1 MRKLVGDRGID
12 IALDPVGGQATRACR
27 RLLAPLGRLVFYGL
41 SEALPKRRR
50 SWLRAARAWLR
61 TPRFH
66 PLSLVEPNVG
76 LFGVHLLHLGAKEE
90 MLRPA
95 LAEIFDA
102 VVNDELQPVVDR
114 VFGLDREGA
123 IAAHAHL
130 HARRNLGKVV
140 LAVSP

>member
-1 MRKLVGDRGID
+1 M
-12 IALDPVGGQATRACR
+12 
-27 RLLAPLGRLVFYGL
+27 

-50 SWLRAARAWLR
+50 SWLRAAHAWLR

-76 LFGVHLLHLGAKEE
+76 LFGVHLLHLGSKEE

-95 LAEIFDA
+95 LGEIFDA
-102 VVNDELQPVVDR
+102 VVNEEMQPVVDR
-114 VFGLDREGA
+114 VFALDREGA
-123 IAAHAHL
+123 IAAHTHI
-130 HARRNLGKVV
+130 HERRNLGKVV